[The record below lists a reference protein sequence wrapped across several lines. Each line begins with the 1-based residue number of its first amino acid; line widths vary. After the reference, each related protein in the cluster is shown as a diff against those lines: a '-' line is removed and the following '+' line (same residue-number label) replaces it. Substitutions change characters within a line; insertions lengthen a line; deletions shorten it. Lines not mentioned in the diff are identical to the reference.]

1 MSELSYRVDC
11 GSNNVFHTCLK
22 DIIFFFSQLIERNLQ
37 VLEQYILQIK
47 F

>member
-22 DIIFFFSQLIERNLQ
+22 DIIFLFSQLIAKKLK